1 MAAEN
6 ERQAPPPC
14 RPDTADTRL
23 WWSRRRGIMEF
34 LESRIGA
41 FDMFVEVEN
50 GEPFIHYCFEL
61 EADAEAFHAM
71 FGPAADR
78 AVVNKAV

>member
-1 MAAEN
+1 M
-6 ERQAPPPC
+6 
-14 RPDTADTRL
+14 D
-23 WWSRRRGIMEF
+23 F

-41 FDMFVEVEN
+41 FDMFVEVDN

-71 FGPAADR
+71 FGPAADK